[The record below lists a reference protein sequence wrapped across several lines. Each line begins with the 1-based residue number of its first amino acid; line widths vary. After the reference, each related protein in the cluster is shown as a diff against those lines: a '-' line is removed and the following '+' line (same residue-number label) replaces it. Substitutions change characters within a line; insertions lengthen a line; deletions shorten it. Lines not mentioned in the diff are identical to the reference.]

1 MQSFKRFL
9 TEKVSKGKN
18 THLIHIEDDIFEDG
32 KAGGRDALNFLASV
46 VNMLAGSA
54 AGKVAVTT
62 KWDGAPA
69 VFTGIN
75 PENGK
80 FFVATKSLFN
90 VSPKI
95 NHTPADI
102 RRNHS
107 GGLADKLQVALKELS
122 KLGIK
127 GILQGDMMFGPG
139 DVKKEKIDGESML
152 TFTPNTITYAVP
164 ANSKFGSRIK
174 QAKMGIV
181 FHTAYKGKTI
191 RDLKASFGVSVKGLK
206 KTSSVW
212 FDDATF
218 RNTTGRAMFT
228 ASETVAIRKALDE
241 AQSRLQAV
249 GRYADTLRDRTDV
262 IPDLNRFINLKVRE
276 GKTDFSS
283 AEFMDWFMKER
294 NVLVGTLKT
303 LKGKQ
308 RRRAEKNDAVGFM
321 FQTQA
326 DLQKL
331 FQFRSSVT
339 KVKIMLVRKLEQI
352 QGIGT
357 FTRTDNG
364 FKVTA
369 PEGFVAVDVL
379 SNKALKLVDRL
390 EFSRNNFTA
399 AKNWVKG

>member
-9 TEKVSKGKN
+9 IEKVSSGKN
-18 THLIHIEDDIFEDG
+18 THLIHIEDNIFEDG
-32 KAGGRDALNFLASV
+32 RAGGRDALNFLASV

-54 AGKVAVTT
+54 PGKVAVTT

-107 GGLADKLQVALKELS
+107 GGLADKLQVALKELP

-139 DVKKEKIDGESML
+139 DVKKEKIDGESMF

-164 ANSKFGSRIK
+164 VNSKFGSRIK

-241 AQSRLQAV
+241 AQSRLKTV

-303 LKGKQ
+303 TQGKQ
-308 RRRAEKNDAVGFM
+308 RRRAEKDDAVGFM

-357 FTRTDNG
+357 FTRTDDG

>member
-32 KAGGRDALNFLASV
+32 MAGGRDALNFLASV
-46 VNMLAGSA
+46 VNMLSGSA

-95 NHTPADI
+95 NHTAADI

-139 DVKKEKIDGESML
+139 DVKKENIDGEAVF

-164 ANSKFGSRIK
+164 VNSKFGSRIN

-181 FHTAYKGKTI
+181 FHTSYKGKTI

-206 KTSSVW
+206 KTNSVW

-228 ASETVAIRKALDE
+228 ASETVAVRKALAE
-241 AQSRLQAV
+241 AQSRLRAV

-262 IPDLNRFINLKVRE
+262 IPDLNRFINIKVRE

-294 NVLVGTLKT
+294 NVQVGTLKT
-303 LKGKQ
+303 ARRK
-308 RRRAEKNDAVGFM
+308 RRRRVEKDDAVGFM
-321 FQTQA
+321 FETQA

-339 KVKIMLVRKLEQI
+339 KVKTMLVRKLEQI

-369 PEGFVAVDVL
+369 PEGFVAVDML

>member
-164 ANSKFGSRIK
+164 VNSKFGSRIK

>member
-32 KAGGRDALNFLASV
+32 MSGGLASLNFLASIV
-46 VNMLAGSA
+46 QMLSGSA
-54 AGKVAVTT
+54 AGKVSVTT

-69 VFTGIN
+69 VFAGTN

-80 FFVATKSLFN
+80 FFVATKGLFN
-90 VSPKI
+90 VTPKL
-95 NHTPADI
+95 NHTPQDI
-102 RRNHS
+102 KRNHS
-107 GGLADKLQVALKELS
+107 GGLAEKLQVALKELS

-139 DVKKEKIDGESML
+139 DVKKEKIDGETMY

-164 ANSKFGSRIK
+164 VNSKLGNRIK
-174 QAKMGIV
+174 KAKMGIV

-191 RDLKASFGVSVKGLK
+191 RDLKASFAVSVKGLK

-218 RNTTGRAMFT
+218 RNTTGRALFT
-228 ASETVAIRKALDE
+228 ASETVAVRKALSE
-241 AQSRLQAV
+241 AKAQFRAV

-262 IPDLNRFINLKVRE
+262 IPDLNRFINIKVRE

-294 NVLVGTLKT
+294 NVKIGDLKRLET
-303 LKGKQ
+303 KQ
-308 RRRAEKNDAVGFM
+308 RKRAEKNDAVGFM
-321 FQTQA
+321 FRTQA

-331 FQFRSSVT
+331 FQFRSAIT

-357 FTRTDNG
+357 FLQTDSG

-369 PEGFVAVDVL
+369 PEGFVAVDTM

-390 EFSRNNFTA
+390 EFSRNNFIA

>member
-32 KAGGRDALNFLASV
+32 KAGGRDALNFLESV
-46 VNMLAGSA
+46 VNMLAGSSM
-54 AGKVAVTT
+54 GKVSVTT

-69 VFTGIN
+69 VFAGTN

-90 VSPKI
+90 VSPKV
-95 NHTPADI
+95 NHTSADI

-164 ANSKFGSRIK
+164 VNSKFGSRIIK
-174 QAKMGIV
+174 AKMGIV
-181 FHTAYKGKTI
+181 FHTSYSGKTI
-191 RDLKASFGVSVKGLK
+191 RDLKASFAVSVKGLK

-228 ASETVAIRKALDE
+228 ASETVAIRKALAE
-241 AQSRLQAV
+241 ANVQFRAV
-249 GRYADTLRDRTDV
+249 GRYADTLKARTDV
-262 IPDLNRFINLKVRE
+262 IPDLNRFINIKVRE

-294 NVLVGTLKT
+294 NVKIGDLKRLET
-303 LKGKQ
+303 KQ
-308 RRRAEKNDAVGFM
+308 RKRAEKNDAVGFM

-339 KVKIMLVRKLEQI
+339 KVKTMLVRKLEQI

-357 FTRTDNG
+357 FLRTDNG

-369 PEGFVAVDVL
+369 PEGFVAVDTL

>member
-32 KAGGRDALNFLASV
+32 KAGGRDALNFLESV
-46 VNMLAGSA
+46 VNMLAGSSM
-54 AGKVAVTT
+54 GKVSVTT

-69 VFTGIN
+69 VFAGTN

-90 VSPKI
+90 VSPKV
-95 NHTPADI
+95 NHTSADI

-164 ANSKFGSRIK
+164 VNSKFGSRINK
-174 QAKMGIV
+174 AKMGIV
-181 FHTAYKGKTI
+181 FHTSYSGKTI
-191 RDLKASFGVSVKGLK
+191 RDLKASFAVSVKGLK

-228 ASETVAIRKALDE
+228 ASETVAIRKALAE
-241 AQSRLQAV
+241 ANVQFRAV
-249 GRYADTLRDRTDV
+249 GRYADTLKARTDV
-262 IPDLNRFINLKVRE
+262 IPDLNRFINIKVRE

-294 NVLVGTLKT
+294 NVKIGDLKRLET
-303 LKGKQ
+303 KQ
-308 RRRAEKNDAVGFM
+308 RKRAEKNDAVGFM
-321 FQTQA
+321 FRTQA

-339 KVKIMLVRKLEQI
+339 KVKTMLVRKLEQI

-357 FTRTDNG
+357 FLRTDNG

-369 PEGFVAVDVL
+369 PEGFVAVDTL

>member
-1 MQSFKRFL
+1 
-9 TEKVSKGKN
+9 
-18 THLIHIEDDIFEDG
+18 
-32 KAGGRDALNFLASV
+32 
-46 VNMLAGSA
+46 
-54 AGKVAVTT
+54 
-62 KWDGAPA
+62 
-69 VFTGIN
+69 
-75 PENGK
+75 
-80 FFVATKSLFN
+80 
-90 VSPKI
+90 
-95 NHTPADI
+95 
-102 RRNHS
+102 
-107 GGLADKLQVALKELS
+107 
-122 KLGIK
+122 
-127 GILQGDMMFGPG
+127 LQGDMMFGPG

-206 KTSSVW
+206 KTNSVW

-228 ASETVAIRKALDE
+228 ASETVAVQKALAE
-241 AQSRLQAV
+241 AQSQLRAV

-262 IPDLNRFINLKVRE
+262 IPDLNRFINIKVRE

-283 AEFMDWFMKER
+283 AEFMEWFMKER
-294 NVLVGTLKT
+294 NVLVGSLKST
-303 LKGKQ
+303 KGKQ
-308 RRRAEKNDAVGFM
+308 RRRSEKNDAVGFM

>member
-9 TEKVSKGKN
+9 TEKVSSGKN

-32 KAGGRDALNFLASV
+32 RAGGRDSLNFLASV

-54 AGKVAVTT
+54 PGKVAVTT

-107 GGLADKLQVALKELS
+107 GGLADKLQVALKELP

-241 AQSRLQAV
+241 AQSRLKTV

-294 NVLVGTLKT
+294 NVLVGSLKT

-357 FTRTDNG
+357 FTRTDDG

>member
-32 KAGGRDALNFLASV
+32 KAGGRDALNFLESV
-46 VNMLAGSA
+46 VNMLAGSSM
-54 AGKVAVTT
+54 GKVSVTT

-69 VFTGIN
+69 VFAGTN

-90 VSPKI
+90 VSPKV
-95 NHTPADI
+95 NHTSADI

-164 ANSKFGSRIK
+164 VNSKFGSRINK
-174 QAKMGIV
+174 AKMGIV
-181 FHTAYKGKTI
+181 FHTSYSGKTI
-191 RDLKASFGVSVKGLK
+191 RDLKASFAVSVKGLK

-228 ASETVAIRKALDE
+228 ASETVAVRKALAE
-241 AQSRLQAV
+241 ANVQFRAV
-249 GRYADTLRDRTDV
+249 GRYADTLKARTDV
-262 IPDLNRFINLKVRE
+262 IPDLNRFINIKVRE

-294 NVLVGTLKT
+294 NVKIGDLKRLET
-303 LKGKQ
+303 KQ
-308 RRRAEKNDAVGFM
+308 RKRAEKNDAVGFM
-321 FQTQA
+321 FRTQA
-326 DLQKL
+326 DLQQL

-339 KVKIMLVRKLEQI
+339 KVKTMLVRKLEQI

-357 FTRTDNG
+357 FLRTDNG

-369 PEGFVAVDVL
+369 PEGFVAVDTM

>member
-1 MQSFKRFL
+1 
-9 TEKVSKGKN
+9 
-18 THLIHIEDDIFEDG
+18 
-32 KAGGRDALNFLASV
+32 
-46 VNMLAGSA
+46 
-54 AGKVAVTT
+54 
-62 KWDGAPA
+62 
-69 VFTGIN
+69 
-75 PENGK
+75 
-80 FFVATKSLFN
+80 
-90 VSPKI
+90 
-95 NHTPADI
+95 
-102 RRNHS
+102 
-107 GGLADKLQVALKELS
+107 
-122 KLGIK
+122 
-127 GILQGDMMFGPG
+127 LQGDMMFGPG

-228 ASETVAIRKALDE
+228 ASETVAVRKALDE
-241 AQSRLQAV
+241 AQSRLRAV

-283 AEFMDWFMKER
+283 AEFMEWFMKER

-303 LKGKQ
+303 TKGKQ
-308 RRRAEKNDAVGFM
+308 RRRAEKDDAVGFM

-339 KVKIMLVRKLEQI
+339 KIKTMLVRKLEQI

-357 FTRTDNG
+357 FTRTDDG

>member
-9 TEKVSKGKN
+9 IEKVISGKN

-32 KAGGRDALNFLASV
+32 RAGGRDSLNFLASV

-54 AGKVAVTT
+54 PGKMAVTT

-241 AQSRLQAV
+241 AQSRLKTV

-294 NVLVGTLKT
+294 NVLVGSLKT
-303 LKGKQ
+303 TKGKQ
-308 RRRAEKNDAVGFM
+308 RRRAEKDDAVGFM

-357 FTRTDNG
+357 FTRTDDG

>member
-32 KAGGRDALNFLASV
+32 LPGGRDALNFLASV
-46 VNMLAGSA
+46 AEMLSGSA
-54 AGKVAVTT
+54 GGKVAVTT

-69 VFTGIN
+69 VFVGTN

-90 VSPKI
+90 VTPKV
-95 NHTPADI
+95 NHTSADI

-107 GGLADKLQVALKELS
+107 GGLADKLQIALKELP

-139 DVKKEKIDGESML
+139 DVKKEKIDNESML

-181 FHTAYKGKTI
+181 FHTSYSGKTI
-191 RDLKASFGVSVKGLK
+191 RDLKASFAVSVKGLK
-206 KTSSVW
+206 KTRSVW

-228 ASETVAIRKALDE
+228 ASETVAIRKALAE
-241 AQSRLQAV
+241 ANARFRAV

-262 IPDLNRFINLKVRE
+262 IPDLNRFINIKVRE
-276 GKTDFSS
+276 GTTDFSS
-283 AEFMDWFMKER
+283 AEFMDWFMVQR
-294 NVLVGTLKT
+294 NVKIGDLKRLET
-303 LKGKQ
+303 KQ
-308 RRRAEKNDAVGFM
+308 RKRSEKDDAVGFM
-321 FQTQA
+321 FRTQA

-339 KVKIMLVRKLEQI
+339 KIKTMLVRKLEQI

-357 FTRTDNG
+357 FLQTDSG

-369 PEGFVAVDVL
+369 PEGFVAVDTM